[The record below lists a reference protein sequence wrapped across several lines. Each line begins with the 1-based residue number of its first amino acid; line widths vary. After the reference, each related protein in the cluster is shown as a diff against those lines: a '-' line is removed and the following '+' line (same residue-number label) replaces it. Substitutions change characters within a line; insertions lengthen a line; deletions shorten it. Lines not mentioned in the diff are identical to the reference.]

1 MTPPARLTDGAAAES
16 DGDGEATGER
26 STDQGSGAP
35 PRPDPISWDTA
46 QKVAAR
52 VGGREPLADSYH
64 YASLEPDF
72 RELTAEAEELVAAET
87 GLRSLSG
94 PARAR
99 VTDRAGWV
107 AANLASFQR
116 LLRPVTDKLSSRL
129 GSGSNPVVPVGRAV
143 AGAEVGAL
151 LGWMSTRVLGQ
162 YDMLVVEN
170 ENPDDQDIVYYVGP
184 NILALEKKYAFP
196 PREFRLWLAIHEVTH
211 RAQFTGIDWMRP
223 HFLSLVD
230 STLSSFDP
238 DPSRLI
244 DALRRAVEEVRA
256 GRRPLDEGGIVA
268 LLADPD
274 QQAVLQQIQGLMS
287 VLEGHGDLVMDRAAA
302 DRIPSAARFRQ
313 VLHQRRQSKGVTRL
327 VQRLVGVEAK
337 LRQYEEGESFLEA
350 IEKAD
355 PANVELLWRGPEW
368 LPDLAEIRSP
378 DTWLARAREAA
389 TAAS

>member
-1 MTPPARLTDGAAAES
+1 MTPVVTDPA
-16 DGDGEATGER
+16 
-26 STDQGSGAP
+26 
-35 PRPDPISWDTA
+35 RPDPIGWDTA
-46 QKVAAR
+46 QKVATR

-72 RELTAEAEELVAAET
+72 AELTAEAEELVAAET
-87 GLRSLSG
+87 GIRSLSG

-116 LLRPVTDKLSSRL
+116 LLRPVTDKLAGKL
-129 GSGSNPVVPVGRAV
+129 GSSSMLPVGRTV

-184 NILALEKKYAFP
+184 NILALEKRYAFP

-211 RAQFTGIDWMRP
+211 RAQFTGIPWMRP

-230 STLSSFDP
+230 STLGSFDP

-244 DALRRAVEEVRA
+244 DALRRAMEEVRA

-268 LLADPD
+268 LLADPE
-274 QQAVLQQIQGLMS
+274 QQVVLQQIQGLMS

-313 VLHQRRQSKGVTRL
+313 VLHQRRQSTGFTRL
-327 VQRLVGVEAK
+327 IQRLVGVEAK
-337 LRQYEEGESFLEA
+337 LRQYEEGETFLEA
-350 IEKAD
+350 IEADD

-368 LPDLAEIRSP
+368 LPDLSEIRTP
-378 DTWLARAREAA
+378 DVWLARAREAA